1 LRLFY
6 NNLFL
11 GLALLTLS
19 LGFFSI
25 LGYSF
30 SLANFTILFFFY
42 YYLKSNNKFVYIS
55 YLSIIAYFLI
65 LALLFFDSLKFIE
78 FLKSFLLTSIMLL
91 VFISSLNKPI
101 KNENFNLQKVI
112 TIIGVIIVLF
122 ELIQISEFLIFG
134 TSNSWFVLDKFSI
147 STATDISRF
156 QAVNF
161 LSFMRPI
168 SFYHEPSY
176 LGIVLLIFLICANEL
191 KVKQIFIYIYIIG
204 ILISF
209 STTALLFL
217 ILYLI
222 IKNFNNIKNF
232 TLIFFTILILSLFFI
247 DQDILNNVFRFS
259 EIFNAGTSGNERLIG
274 PLDFLIDQFYNKH
287 HYFGIP
293 LGQSD
298 LVFNNSF
305 YLLFLYFGILTPF
318 ILFIF
323 IGYIVFKFKSNSL
336 KYLLAFFSL
345 LFLSGAIFTLEDAL
359 ILYLLNYTFNASL
372 KNKTSTNFNPN
383 ISKINF
389 NQ

>member
-1 LRLFY
+1 MRLFY
-6 NNLFL
+6 SNLFI

-25 LGYSF
+25 FGYSF
-30 SLANFTILFFFY
+30 SLANFTILYFFY
-42 YYLKSNNKFVYIS
+42 YYIKSNNKFVYIS
-55 YLSIIAYFLI
+55 YLSLIAYFLI
-65 LALLFFDSLKFIE
+65 LALLFFDSLDFIE
-78 FLKSFLLTSIMLL
+78 FLKSFLLTSLMLL

-101 KNENFNLQKVI
+101 KNENFNPQKVI

-122 ELIQISEFLIFG
+122 EVIQVSEFLIFG
-134 TSNSWFVLDKFSI
+134 TSNSWFVLDKISI

-191 KVKQIFIYIYIIG
+191 KVKKRFIYIYIIG

-222 IKNFNNIKNF
+222 IKNFNSIKNF
-232 TLIFFTILILSLFFI
+232 ILIFITILILSLFFI
-247 DQDILNNVFRFS
+247 DEDILNNVFRFS

-274 PLDFLIDQFYNKH
+274 PLDFLLDQFFSKH

-318 ILFIF
+318 ILIIF
-323 IGYIVFKFKSNSL
+323 ICYILFKFKSNSL

-372 KNKTSTNFNPN
+372 INKTSTNFNPN

-389 NQ
+389 N